1 METDPRTKNGYYH
14 AVNLVQGGGMLSKE
28 AENSVDKWAL
38 HCRKAVARLPD
49 VFTTVV
55 EGVLKREILDS
66 QPP

>member
-38 HCRKAVARLPD
+38 HCRKAV
-49 VFTTVV
+49 TTVV